1 MIDEI
6 KIMQLADG
14 NLDPKDREEVLNAI
28 QEDPKLQK
36 ILKDY
41 EFTRNILFLYAEEVK
56 SKPLPEKLLK
66 KIETVLDKDNPTSQ
80 EIHDLMEE
88 ISSFFDNESAD
99 PMQETLNKY
108 YQSLKNQAQGEL
120 NVLIKGK
127 IILDNDE
134 KNNDFSKIKI
144 TVIDLSTKKIVALC
158 SPTIADGKYFIILK
172 PANKYQIII
181 EREGFQKY
189 TKNFSLA
196 GTSESYEMS
205 QEIRLIK

>member
-66 KIETVLDKDNPTSQ
+66 KIEEFNFK
-80 EIHDLMEE
+80 
-88 ISSFFDNESAD
+88 
-99 PMQETLNKY
+99 K
-108 YQSLKNQAQGEL
+108 
-120 NVLIKGK
+120 
-127 IILDNDE
+127 
-134 KNNDFSKIKI
+134 KIK
-144 TVIDLSTKKIVALC
+144 KKN
-158 SPTIADGKYFIILK
+158 YFFF
-172 PANKYQIII
+172 
-181 EREGFQKY
+181 RF
-189 TKNFSLA
+189 F
-196 GTSESYEMS
+196 
-205 QEIRLIK
+205 